1 MFANERGVDTLDR
14 LMYSLII
21 PFLPSLYITQDHFTG
36 YFLLTKA
43 WSSSFVS
50 PLEPKLNQKVLSV

>member
-21 PFLPSLYITQDHFTG
+21 PFLPSLYITQDHFTDQSMEH
-36 YFLLTKA
+36 
-43 WSSSFVS
+43 SSLVGTRAKIESQTGICLV
-50 PLEPKLNQKVLSV
+50 